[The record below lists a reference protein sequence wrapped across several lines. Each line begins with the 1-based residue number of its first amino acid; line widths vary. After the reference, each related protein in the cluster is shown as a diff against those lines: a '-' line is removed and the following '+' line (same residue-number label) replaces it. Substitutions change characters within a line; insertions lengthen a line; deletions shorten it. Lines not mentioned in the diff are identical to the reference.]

1 MNELQIFSKPEFGQ
15 IRTLLIDNEPWAV
28 GKDVAEALGYTDTA
42 QALRKH
48 VDPEDK
54 MGGRNDAPSMESQ
67 SATPSITDSMG
78 RTQYPVWIN
87 ESGLYS
93 LILSSKL
100 PNAKRFKRWVTSEVL
115 PALRRSGSYTVK
127 RAESERRPLT
137 ADDYL
142 NAARILAGCRDER
155 LPLVMPLIRQAGI
168 DLPQIEERRKSII
181 VHPVDIPKLNVS
193 VHIPP
198 PWRAASRY
206 TPEERERMRT
216 EMLERYPQLAE

>member
-28 GKDVAEALGYTDTA
+28 VKDVAEALVYKNPQKAIRD
-42 QALRKH
+42 H
-48 VDPEDK
+48 VDDEDK
-54 MGGRNDAPSMESQ
+54 TVNESFTVNG
-67 SATPSITDSMG
+67 TPPTI
-78 RTQYPVWIN
+78 IN

-100 PNAKRFKRWVTSEVL
+100 PSAKAFKRWVTSEVL

-127 RAESERRPLT
+127 RAEPEYRPLT
-137 ADDYL
+137 SSDYM

-155 LPLVMPLIRQAGI
+155 LPLVLPLIRQAGI
-168 DLPQIEERRKSII
+168 DLPQIEEPKRRLI
-181 VHPVDIPKLNVS
+181 VNPVDLPEVNVN

-206 TPEERERMRT
+206 TPEERERMKAET
-216 EMLERYPQLAE
+216 LERYPQLAE

>member
-28 GKDVAEALGYTDTA
+28 GKDVAEALGYKNPQKAIRD
-42 QALRKH
+42 H
-48 VDPEDK
+48 VDDEDK
-54 MGGRNDAPSMESQ
+54 TVNESFTVNG
-67 SATPSITDSMG
+67 TPPTI
-78 RTQYPVWIN
+78 IN

-100 PNAKRFKRWVTSEVL
+100 PSAKAFKRWVTSEVL
-115 PALRRSGSYTVK
+115 PALRKSGSYTVK
-127 RAESERRPLT
+127 RVEPERRPLT

-168 DLPQIEERRKSII
+168 DLPQIEEPRKRII
-181 VHPVDIPKLNVS
+181 VHPVSLPEPGVNVN

-198 PWRAASRY
+198 TWRAASRY
-206 TPEERERMRT
+206 TPEERERMKAET
-216 EMLERYPQLAE
+216 LERYPQLAE

>member
-28 GKDVAEALGYTDTA
+28 GKDVAEALGYKEAIKAVRT
-42 QALRKH
+42 H
-48 VDPEDK
+48 VDDEDK
-54 MGGRNDAPSMESQ
+54 GVSEMDTPGGRQ
-67 SATPSITDSMG
+67 KVTI
-78 RTQYPVWIN
+78 IN

-100 PNAKRFKRWVTSEVL
+100 PSAKAFKRWVTSEVL
-115 PALRRSGSYTVK
+115 PALRKSGSYTVK
-127 RAESERRPLT
+127 RVEPERRPLT

-168 DLPQIEERRKSII
+168 DLPQIEEPRKRII
-181 VHPVDIPKLNVS
+181 VHPVSLPEPGVNVN

-198 PWRAASRY
+198 TWRAASRY
-206 TPEERERMRT
+206 TPEERERMKAET
-216 EMLERYPQLAE
+216 LERYPQLAE

>member
-28 GKDVAEALGYTDTA
+28 GKDVAEALGYKEAIKAVRT
-42 QALRKH
+42 H
-48 VDPEDK
+48 VDDEDK
-54 MGGRNDAPSMESQ
+54 GVSEMDTPGGRQ
-67 SATPSITDSMG
+67 KVTI
-78 RTQYPVWIN
+78 IN

-100 PNAKRFKRWVTSEVL
+100 PSAKAFKRWVTSEVL

-127 RAESERRPLT
+127 RTEPEYRPLT
-137 ADDYL
+137 SSDYM

-155 LPLVMPLIRQAGI
+155 LPLVLPLIRQAGI
-168 DLPQIEERRKSII
+168 ELPQIEEPKRRLI
-181 VHPVDIPKLNVS
+181 VNPVDLPEVNVN

-206 TPEERERMRT
+206 TPEERERMKA